1 MPLSWPKLNEI
12 HDYIPASELGVSL
25 DQPIS
30 ALPLI
35 GESPQS
41 MERFP
46 LRGWFKI
53 GPQQYI
59 GTVREE
65 FRSFAWAASDGAL
78 AYILTGDPYF
88 DDGVEAAPP
97 AALRPDGQAFD
108 WSSVVQIG
116 RDSGH
121 RLLDTDYCT
130 QRRVF
135 FGRFE
140 FYYRHTSPEANEAP
154 ICIRVVPK
162 VLSLDEAQLSAAP
175 NSGPAMQA
183 GSSGV
188 AEGPP
193 SVS

>member
-1 MPLSWPKLNEI
+1 MPLAWPKLNEI
-12 HDYIPASELGVSL
+12 HDYIPAAELGVSL
-25 DQPIS
+25 DQPIC

-41 MERFP
+41 IERFS

-59 GTVREE
+59 QTAREE

-78 AYILTGDPYF
+78 AYVLTGDPCF
-88 DDGVEAAPP
+88 DDGVESVPP
-97 AALRPDGQAFD
+97 ATLRPDGQAFD
-108 WSSVVQIG
+108 WACVVQVG

-121 RLLDTDYCT
+121 RLLDMEFYS

-135 FGRFE
+135 FGRFG
-140 FYYRHTSPEANEAP
+140 FYYRHTSPAANEAP

-162 VLSLDEAQLSAAP
+162 VLPPDEAQRLAP
-175 NSGPAMQA
+175 PDGGPAMPT
-183 GSSGV
+183 GNSGV
-188 AEGPP
+188 TDGPP
-193 SVS
+193 SVR